1 MSASTQSTQ
10 ELASDSRL
18 IDSKATEERI
28 GLSRW
33 TLWRMERDGIFP
45 ISIKVGG
52 KRLYVEAEV
61 KNWIEA
67 RIAERAAV

>member
-1 MSASTQSTQ
+1 
-10 ELASDSRL
+10 
-18 IDSKATEERI
+18 
-28 GLSRW
+28 
-33 TLWRMERDGIFP
+33 MERDGIFP